1 MKRKTAD
8 RRKKGSKEK
17 KHQGE
22 DTKQRQQSGKE
33 IAEWR
38 GEGGRERKTPAD
50 RAEKRARDQD
60 RHRRGESINLVLL
73 FHCVVV
79 WYVFVACCAGVVF
92 EFTAARLWF
101 SLCPLSM
108 VVVLAIV
115 AVVMV
120 VCLFFFGV
128 FVFQPLVRLVL
139 IFFHLFFLFSFLV
152 QLIFFCFFVLA

>member
-22 DTKQRQQSGKE
+22 DTEQRQQSGKE

-38 GEGGRERKTPAD
+38 GEGGRERKTPAE

-79 WYVFVACCAGVVF
+79 WYVFVACCAGVMF
-92 EFTAARLWF
+92 DFIAARLWF
-101 SLCPLSM
+101 SLCLLSV

-115 AVVMV
+115 VVVVV
-120 VCLFFFGV
+120 VCLLFWGV
-128 FVFQPLVRLVL
+128 CFSTAFSIGVDIFSFVFLV
-139 IFFHLFFLFSFLV
+139 FLFS
-152 QLIFFCFFVLA
+152 CN